1 MGEWKEN
8 CNSWGGITLLP
19 NLNISHSTTQLC
31 LYFQQHLPS
40 CLRKKKKKLPCLRS
54 PATWPVAQTTDFGQN
69 HHPCDAWR
77 PNQSKWKQYIWPS
90 NHWIKL
96 DRRGPAFLYS
106 LEHHLPSTT
115 LQVHFSAAGE
125 AKSPTRGKKYPDP
138 AVQTNFQGWAWS
150 NPDKAP
156 IFVIRPSPV

>member
-77 PNQSKWKQYIWPS
+77 PNQSKWDSISDHPIIES
-90 NHWIKL
+90 
-96 DRRGPAFLYS
+96 S
-106 LEHHLPSTT
+106 LIVVALLFYTLWNTIYPQLPSKSIFQLLERPNRRPGGKNT
-115 LQVHFSAAGE
+115 LILPSRQIFKVGPGPIRTKPPFS
-125 AKSPTRGKKYPDP
+125 
-138 AVQTNFQGWAWS
+138 
-150 NPDKAP
+150 
-156 IFVIRPSPV
+156 